1 VRAVA
6 AVESEGFAIEVRRLP
21 LEKLLTD
28 AEAYARTLPAEHP
41 FRRRRED
48 HPKAEESVLADPERI
63 GQVLRNL
70 LSNAAKYSPEGSP
83 IELRVVG
90 KKWPRQGGSQD
101 ARRGPRSLP
110 QPAHRARPRFRADG
124 KDEARRRIG
133 VRVRAGGGVMAEEI
147 RIMIL
152 DDHDTFRDPLA
163 FMLER
168 EPDLTVVA
176 RPRTL
181 SQARE
186 IVGDDTFAVDVALVD
201 LNLPDGSGADLIKEL
216 RDARSRA
223 TALVLSAT
231 ADRRHLATAIEAGAA
246 GVMHKSAPMGDLVEA
261 VRRLFAGEQLLSQEE
276 VIEALRFLTRERESN
291 REAQLASARLTPRE
305 REVLQALAEGS
316 SDREIARR
324 LHVGEG
330 TVHSH
335 VTNILS
341 KLEVSSRLQA
351 LVFAV
356 RHGVVTIE

>member
-1 VRAVA
+1 
-6 AVESEGFAIEVRRLP
+6 
-21 LEKLLTD
+21 
-28 AEAYARTLPAEHP
+28 
-41 FRRRRED
+41 
-48 HPKAEESVLADPERI
+48 
-63 GQVLRNL
+63 
-70 LSNAAKYSPEGSP
+70 
-83 IELRVVG
+83 
-90 KKWPRQGGSQD
+90 
-101 ARRGPRSLP
+101 
-110 QPAHRARPRFRADG
+110 
-124 KDEARRRIG
+124 
-133 VRVRAGGGVMAEEI
+133 MAEEI

-176 RPRTL
+176 RPRSL
-181 SQARE
+181 SEASGILE
-186 IVGDDTFAVDVALVD
+186 DAGFAVDVALVD

-216 RDARSRA
+216 RDFRPRA

-231 ADRRHLATAIEAGAA
+231 ADKRHLAAAIEAGAA
-246 GVMHKSAPMGDLVEA
+246 GVMHKSAPMGELVEA
-261 VRRLFAGEQLLSQEE
+261 VHRLAAGDQLLSQEE
-276 VIEALRFLTRERESN
+276 VIEALRFLTRERESH
-291 REAQLASARLTPRE
+291 REARLASDRLTPRE
-305 REVLQALAEGS
+305 REVLQALAQGS

>member
-1 VRAVA
+1 
-6 AVESEGFAIEVRRLP
+6 
-21 LEKLLTD
+21 
-28 AEAYARTLPAEHP
+28 
-41 FRRRRED
+41 
-48 HPKAEESVLADPERI
+48 
-63 GQVLRNL
+63 
-70 LSNAAKYSPEGSP
+70 
-83 IELRVVG
+83 
-90 KKWPRQGGSQD
+90 
-101 ARRGPRSLP
+101 
-110 QPAHRARPRFRADG
+110 
-124 KDEARRRIG
+124 
-133 VRVRAGGGVMAEEI
+133 MAEEI

-176 RPRTL
+176 RPRSL
-181 SQARE
+181 SEASGILE
-186 IVGDDTFAVDVALVD
+186 DAGFAVDVALVD

-216 RDARSRA
+216 RDSRPRA

-231 ADRRHLATAIEAGAA
+231 ADKRHLAAAIEAGAA
-246 GVMHKSAPMGDLVEA
+246 GVMHKSAAMGELVDA
-261 VRRLFAGEQLLSQEE
+261 VHRLAAGDQLLSQEE
-276 VIEALRFLTRERESN
+276 VIEALRFLTRERESH
-291 REAQLASARLTPRE
+291 REARLASDRLTPRE

>member
-1 VRAVA
+1 
-6 AVESEGFAIEVRRLP
+6 
-21 LEKLLTD
+21 
-28 AEAYARTLPAEHP
+28 
-41 FRRRRED
+41 
-48 HPKAEESVLADPERI
+48 
-63 GQVLRNL
+63 
-70 LSNAAKYSPEGSP
+70 
-83 IELRVVG
+83 
-90 KKWPRQGGSQD
+90 
-101 ARRGPRSLP
+101 
-110 QPAHRARPRFRADG
+110 
-124 KDEARRRIG
+124 
-133 VRVRAGGGVMAEEI
+133 MAEEI

-163 FMLER
+163 FMLQR

-176 RPRTL
+176 RPRSL
-181 SQARE
+181 SEASGILE
-186 IVGDDTFAVDVALVD
+186 DAEFAVDVALVD

-216 RDARSRA
+216 RDSRPRA

-231 ADRRHLATAIEAGAA
+231 ADQRHLATAIEAGAV
-246 GVMHKSAPMGDLVEA
+246 GVIHKSAPMGELVEA
-261 VRRLFAGEQLLSQEE
+261 VRRLATGDQLLSQEE
-276 VIEALRFLTRERESN
+276 VIEALRFLTRERESH
-291 REAQLASARLTPRE
+291 REARLASDRLTPRE

>member
-1 VRAVA
+1 
-6 AVESEGFAIEVRRLP
+6 
-21 LEKLLTD
+21 
-28 AEAYARTLPAEHP
+28 
-41 FRRRRED
+41 
-48 HPKAEESVLADPERI
+48 
-63 GQVLRNL
+63 
-70 LSNAAKYSPEGSP
+70 
-83 IELRVVG
+83 
-90 KKWPRQGGSQD
+90 
-101 ARRGPRSLP
+101 
-110 QPAHRARPRFRADG
+110 
-124 KDEARRRIG
+124 
-133 VRVRAGGGVMAEEI
+133 MAEEI

-163 FMLER
+163 FMLQR

-176 RPRTL
+176 RPRSL
-181 SQARE
+181 SEASGILE
-186 IVGDDTFAVDVALVD
+186 DAEFAVDVALVD
-201 LNLPDGSGADLIKEL
+201 LNLPDGSGADLIREL
-216 RDARSRA
+216 RDCRPRA

-231 ADRRHLATAIEAGAA
+231 ADQRHLATAIEAGAA
-246 GVMHKSAPMGDLVEA
+246 GVMHKSAPMGELVEA
-261 VRRLFAGEQLLSQEE
+261 VRRLATGDQLLSQEE
-276 VIEALRFLTRERESN
+276 VIEALRFLTRERESH
-291 REAQLASARLTPRE
+291 REARVASDRLTPRE